1 LACVS
6 SKASSFLDVVKLR
19 RLARCGYISG
29 GVFAKVAGIR
39 IHKCHDGIAR
49 PHQLLRFSFLRE
61 LWVTM
66 ARRPT
71 SHDIAQL
78 AGVSQPT
85 VSRALRGVKSVNAQ
99 TRARIEAIA
108 RNLHYAVDKH
118 ASSLRSQAA
127 NTLALLF
134 FEETADDDAAINPF
148 FLSML
153 GSITRACAK
162 AGYDLLISFQQLSG
176 DWHVDYQ
183 DSHKADGIILL
194 GYGDYEAY
202 RVRLD
207 HLAEQ
212 GTHVVRWGAVGTGP
226 AGITVGSDNRGGGA
240 QATAHLIARGRR
252 RIAFLGSADSR
263 YPEIEERYRGY
274 LDALAAAGL
283 VADAGLRVD
292 AITSEEAGQEAVEAL
307 ALRGVAYDAIFAA
320 SDSIAIGA
328 MRALA
333 AAGRSVPGDVAIV
346 GFDDIPSA
354 SLTSPPLS
362 TVTQDTRR
370 AGDVLVETLLGQLRG
385 EPVEAAP
392 LPTRLV
398 VRASSG
404 A

>member
-1 LACVS
+1 
-6 SKASSFLDVVKLR
+6 
-19 RLARCGYISG
+19 
-29 GVFAKVAGIR
+29 
-39 IHKCHDGIAR
+39 
-49 PHQLLRFSFLRE
+49 
-61 LWVTM
+61 M

-307 ALRGVAYDAIFAA
+307 AVRGVAYDAIFAA

>member
-1 LACVS
+1 
-6 SKASSFLDVVKLR
+6 
-19 RLARCGYISG
+19 
-29 GVFAKVAGIR
+29 
-39 IHKCHDGIAR
+39 
-49 PHQLLRFSFLRE
+49 
-61 LWVTM
+61 M

-71 SHDIAQL
+71 SLDIAQL

-85 VSRALRGVKSVNAQ
+85 VSRAVRGVNTVNPQ

-108 RNLHYAVDKH
+108 RKLNYAVDKN
-118 ASSLRSQAA
+118 ASSLRSQATH
-127 NTLALLF
+127 TLALLF
-134 FEETADDDAAINPF
+134 FEEAAEEDGAINPF

-153 GSITRACAK
+153 GSITRASAK

-194 GYGDYEAY
+194 GYGDYDTY

-212 GTHVVRWGAVGTGP
+212 GSHVVRWGAVGTGP
-226 AGITVGSDNRGGGA
+226 GAITVGSDNRDGGA

-252 RIAFLGSADSR
+252 RIAFLGTADSR
-263 YPEIEERYRGY
+263 YPEVEERYRGY
-274 LDALAAAGL
+274 CQAL
-283 VADAGLRVD
+283 ADAGLEVDATLRVD
-292 AITSEEAGQEAVEAL
+292 ALTLEDSGMEAIAEL
-307 ALRGVAYDAIFAA
+307 SRRGAAYDAIFAA

-333 AAGRSVPGDVAIV
+333 AAGRRVPDDVAIV

-362 TVTQDTRR
+362 TVAQDARK
-370 AGDVLVETLLGQLRG
+370 AGEVLVATLLARLHGDAVT
-385 EPVEAAP
+385 PAP

-404 A
+404 G

>member
-1 LACVS
+1 
-6 SKASSFLDVVKLR
+6 
-19 RLARCGYISG
+19 
-29 GVFAKVAGIR
+29 
-39 IHKCHDGIAR
+39 
-49 PHQLLRFSFLRE
+49 
-61 LWVTM
+61 M

-71 SHDIAQL
+71 SLDIAQL

-85 VSRALRGVKSVNAQ
+85 VSRALRGVKTVNPQ

-108 RNLHYAVDKH
+108 RKLNYAVDKN
-118 ASSLRSQAA
+118 ASSLRTQSA

-134 FEETADDDAAINPF
+134 FEEAAEEDGAINPF

-153 GSITRACAK
+153 GSITRASAK

-194 GYGDYEAY
+194 GYGDYDTY

-212 GTHVVRWGAVGTGP
+212 GSHVVRWGAVGTGP
-226 AGITVGSDNRGGGA
+226 GAITVGSDNRGGGA
-240 QATAHLIARGRR
+240 LATAHLIAQGRR
-252 RIAFLGSADSR
+252 RIAFLGTADSR

-274 LDALAAAGL
+274 CSALTEAGL
-283 VADAGLRVD
+283 QADPALRID
-292 AITSEEAGQEAVEAL
+292 AITLEEAGQEAVEAL
-307 ALRGVAYDAIFAA
+307 ARRGAVYDAIFAA

-328 MRALA
+328 MRALSS
-333 AAGRSVPGDVAIV
+333 AGRSIPGDVAIV

-362 TVTQDTRR
+362 TVAQDARQ
-370 AGDVLVETLLGQLRG
+370 AGETLVSTLLGRLRG
-385 EPVEAAP
+385 EAVVPAP

-404 A
+404 G

>member
-1 LACVS
+1 
-6 SKASSFLDVVKLR
+6 
-19 RLARCGYISG
+19 
-29 GVFAKVAGIR
+29 
-39 IHKCHDGIAR
+39 
-49 PHQLLRFSFLRE
+49 
-61 LWVTM
+61 M

-71 SHDIAQL
+71 SLDIAHL

-85 VSRALRGVKSVNAQ
+85 VSRALRGVKTVNPQ

-108 RNLHYAVDKH
+108 RKLNYAVDKN
-118 ASSLRSQAA
+118 ASSLRSQATH
-127 NTLALLF
+127 TLALLF
-134 FEETADDDAAINPF
+134 FEEAAEEDGAINPF

-153 GSITRACAK
+153 GSITRASAK

-194 GYGDYEAY
+194 GYGDYDTY

-212 GTHVVRWGAVGTGP
+212 GSHVVRWGAVGTGP
-226 AGITVGSDNRGGGA
+226 GAITVGSDNRGGGA
-240 QATAHLIARGRR
+240 MATAHLIAQGRR
-252 RIAFLGSADSR
+252 RIAFLGTADSR
-263 YPEIEERYRGY
+263 YPEIEERHRGY
-274 LDALAAAGL
+274 GEALQRAGL
-283 VADAGLRVD
+283 AIEERLRVD
-292 AITSEEAGQEAVEAL
+292 AVTLEEAGEAAVRTL
-307 ALRGVAYDAIFAA
+307 AERGATYDAIFAA

-333 AAGRSVPGDVAIV
+333 AAGRSVPGDVAVV

-362 TVTQDTRR
+362 TVAQDTRQ
-370 AGDVLVETLLGQLRG
+370 AGEVLVATLLARLRG
-385 EPVEAAP
+385 ETVTPDP
-392 LPTRLV
+392 LVTRLV

-404 A
+404 G

>member
-1 LACVS
+1 
-6 SKASSFLDVVKLR
+6 
-19 RLARCGYISG
+19 
-29 GVFAKVAGIR
+29 
-39 IHKCHDGIAR
+39 
-49 PHQLLRFSFLRE
+49 
-61 LWVTM
+61 M

-71 SHDIAQL
+71 SFDIAQL

-134 FEETADDDAAINPF
+134 FEETADEEAAINPF

-153 GSITRACAK
+153 GSITRACAR

-240 QATAHLIARGRR
+240 QATAHLIAQGRR

-263 YPEIEERYRGY
+263 YPELEERYRGY

-283 VADAGLRVD
+283 EADGALRVD
-292 AITSEEAGQEAVEAL
+292 AVTSEEAGMDAVAEL
-307 ALRGVAYDAIFAA
+307 AARGGEYDAIFAA

-354 SLTSPPLS
+354 SLTTPPLS
-362 TVTQDTRR
+362 TVTQDARH
-370 AGDVLVETLLGQLRG
+370 AGEVLVATLLGQLRG
-385 EPVEAAP
+385 EGVTPAP

-404 A
+404 V

>member
-1 LACVS
+1 MT
-6 SKASSFLDVVKLR
+6 
-19 RLARCGYISG
+19 GM
-29 GVFAKVAGIR
+29 AK
-39 IHKCHDGIAR
+39 
-49 PHQLLRFSFLRE
+49 
-61 LWVTM
+61 
-66 ARRPT
+66 RPT
-71 SHDIAQL
+71 SFDIAQL

-108 RNLHYAVDKH
+108 HSLHYAVDKH
-118 ASSLRSQAA
+118 ASSLRSQAS

-134 FEETADDDAAINPF
+134 FEETADEDATINPF

-153 GSITRACAK
+153 GSITRASAR

-202 RVRLD
+202 RARLD

-240 QATAHLIARGRR
+240 QATAHLIAQGRR

-263 YPEIEERYRGY
+263 YPELEERHRGY
-274 LDALAAAGL
+274 CDALAQAGL
-283 VADAGLRVD
+283 VADPALRVD
-292 AITSEEAGQEAVEAL
+292 AITSEEAGVEAVATL
-307 ALRGVAYDAIFAA
+307 KARGAVYDAIFAA

-333 AAGRSVPGDVAIV
+333 AEGRSIPGDVAVV

-354 SLTSPPLS
+354 SLTTPPLS
-362 TVTQDTRR
+362 TVAQDTRQ
-370 AGDVLVETLLGQLRG
+370 AGALLVSTLLGQLRG
-385 EPVEAAP
+385 TAITPPP
-392 LPTRLV
+392 LPTRLIA
-398 VRASSG
+398 RASSG

>member
-1 LACVS
+1 M
-6 SKASSFLDVVKLR
+6 
-19 RLARCGYISG
+19 
-29 GVFAKVAGIR
+29 AK
-39 IHKCHDGIAR
+39 
-49 PHQLLRFSFLRE
+49 
-61 LWVTM
+61 
-66 ARRPT
+66 RPT
-71 SHDIAQL
+71 SFDIAQL

-85 VSRALRGVKSVNAQ
+85 VSRALRGVKSVNPQ

-127 NTLALLF
+127 NTFALLF
-134 FEETADDDAAINPF
+134 FEEPADEDAAINPF

-153 GSITRACAK
+153 GSITRACAR

-194 GYGDYEAY
+194 GYGDYESY
-202 RVRLD
+202 RARLD

-226 AGITVGSDNRGGGA
+226 AGITVGSDNRGGGRL
-240 QATAHLIARGRR
+240 ATAHLIERGRR
-252 RIAFLGSADSR
+252 RIAFLGFADSR
-263 YPEIEERYRGY
+263 YPELEERYQGY

-283 VADAGLRVD
+283 TPDAALRVD
-292 AITSEEAGQEAVEAL
+292 AVTSEEAGQHAL
-307 ALRGVAYDAIFAA
+307 ETLAARGVAYDAVFAA

-333 AAGRSVPGDVAIV
+333 AAGKQVPHDVAIV

-362 TVTQDTRR
+362 TVTQDARR
-370 AGDVLVETLLGQLRG
+370 AGEVLVATLLAQLRG
-385 EPVEAAP
+385 ESTAPAP

>member
-1 LACVS
+1 
-6 SKASSFLDVVKLR
+6 
-19 RLARCGYISG
+19 
-29 GVFAKVAGIR
+29 
-39 IHKCHDGIAR
+39 
-49 PHQLLRFSFLRE
+49 
-61 LWVTM
+61 M

-71 SHDIAQL
+71 SLDIAHL

-85 VSRALRGVKSVNAQ
+85 VSRALRGVKSVNPQ

-108 RNLHYAVDKH
+108 RSLHYAVDKN
-118 ASSLRSQAA
+118 ASSLRTQSA

-134 FEETADDDAAINPF
+134 FEEAADDDAVINPF

-194 GYGDYEAY
+194 GYGDYETY

-226 AGITVGSDNRGGGA
+226 GGITVGSDNRGGGA
-240 QATAHLIARGRR
+240 QATAHLIAQGRR
-252 RIAFLGSADSR
+252 RIGFLGAADSR
-263 YPEIEERYRGY
+263 YPEIEDRYRGY

-283 VADAGLRVD
+283 DADPALRID
-292 AITSEEAGQEAVEAL
+292 AITTEESGQAAAERLLSEGADF
-307 ALRGVAYDAIFAA
+307 DAIFAA
-320 SDSIAIGA
+320 SDGIAIGA

-346 GFDDIPSA
+346 GFDDIQSA

-362 TVTQDTRR
+362 TVAQDARR
-370 AGDVLVETLLGQLRG
+370 AGEVLVETLLGQLRG
-385 EPVEAAP
+385 DPVAAGP

>member
-1 LACVS
+1 
-6 SKASSFLDVVKLR
+6 
-19 RLARCGYISG
+19 
-29 GVFAKVAGIR
+29 
-39 IHKCHDGIAR
+39 
-49 PHQLLRFSFLRE
+49 
-61 LWVTM
+61 M

-202 RVRLD
+202 RIRLD

-307 ALRGVAYDAIFAA
+307 AARGVAYDAIFAA

-385 EPVEAAP
+385 EPIEAAP

>member
-1 LACVS
+1 
-6 SKASSFLDVVKLR
+6 
-19 RLARCGYISG
+19 
-29 GVFAKVAGIR
+29 
-39 IHKCHDGIAR
+39 
-49 PHQLLRFSFLRE
+49 
-61 LWVTM
+61 M

-71 SHDIAQL
+71 SLDIAQL

-85 VSRALRGVKSVNAQ
+85 VSRALRGVKSVNPQ

-108 RNLHYAVDKH
+108 RSLHYAVDKN
-118 ASSLRSQAA
+118 ASSLRSQSS

-134 FEETADDDAAINPF
+134 FEEAADDDAAINPF

-202 RVRLD
+202 RARLD
-207 HLAEQ
+207 HLVEQ

-240 QATAHLIARGRR
+240 QATAHLIAQGRR

-263 YPEIEERYRGY
+263 YPELEERYRGY

-283 VADAGLRVD
+283 VPDAALRVD
-292 AITSEEAGQEAVEAL
+292 ATTAEEPGQAAVETL
-307 ALRGVAYDAIFAA
+307 AQRGVAYDAIFAA

-333 AAGRSVPGDVAIV
+333 AATRRVPDDVAIV

-362 TVTQDTRR
+362 SVVQDTRR
-370 AGDVLVETLLGQLRG
+370 AGEVLVDTLLAQLRG
-385 EPVEAAP
+385 GTGEPAP

-398 VRASSG
+398 VRASS
-404 A
+404 AR

>member
-1 LACVS
+1 MG
-6 SKASSFLDVVKLR
+6 K
-19 RLARCGYISG
+19 
-29 GVFAKVAGIR
+29 
-39 IHKCHDGIAR
+39 
-49 PHQLLRFSFLRE
+49 
-61 LWVTM
+61 
-66 ARRPT
+66 RPT
-71 SHDIAQL
+71 SFDIAQL

-99 TRARIEAIA
+99 TRARIETIA

-134 FEETADDDAAINPF
+134 FEEPAAEDAAINPF

-153 GSITRACAK
+153 GSITRASAR

-202 RVRLD
+202 RARLD

-212 GTHVVRWGAVGTGP
+212 GTHVVRWGAVDTGP
-226 AGITVGSDNRGGGA
+226 AGITVGSDNRGGGR
-240 QATAHLIARGRR
+240 QATTHLIETGRK

-263 YPEIEERYRGY
+263 YPELEERYRGY

-283 VADAGLRVD
+283 VAEAALRVD
-292 AITSEEAGQEAVEAL
+292 AITSEEAGQDAVETL
-307 ALRGVAYDAIFAA
+307 AARGADYDAIFAA

-362 TVTQDTRR
+362 TVAQDARR
-370 AGDVLVETLLGQLRG
+370 AGEVLVETLLGQLRG
-385 EPVEAAP
+385 EPVGSAP

-404 A
+404 V

>member
-1 LACVS
+1 
-6 SKASSFLDVVKLR
+6 
-19 RLARCGYISG
+19 
-29 GVFAKVAGIR
+29 
-39 IHKCHDGIAR
+39 
-49 PHQLLRFSFLRE
+49 
-61 LWVTM
+61 M

-202 RVRLD
+202 RIRLD

-283 VADAGLRVD
+283 VADADLRVD

-307 ALRGVAYDAIFAA
+307 AARGVAYDAIFAA

-385 EPVEAAP
+385 EPIEAAP

>member
-1 LACVS
+1 MS
-6 SKASSFLDVVKLR
+6 
-19 RLARCGYISG
+19 
-29 GVFAKVAGIR
+29 
-39 IHKCHDGIAR
+39 
-49 PHQLLRFSFLRE
+49 
-61 LWVTM
+61 
-66 ARRPT
+66 RRPT
-71 SHDIAQL
+71 SFDIAHL

-99 TRARIEAIA
+99 TRQRIEAIA
-108 RNLHYAVDKH
+108 RSLHYTVDKN

-134 FEETADDDAAINPF
+134 FEEPADDDSTINPF

-153 GSITRACAK
+153 GSITHACAR

-194 GYGDYEAY
+194 GYGDYETY

-212 GTHVVRWGAVGTGP
+212 GTHVVRWGAIGTGP
-226 AGITVGSDNRGGGA
+226 AGITVGSDNRGGGV
-240 QATAHLIARGRR
+240 QATAHLIAQGRH
-252 RIAFLGSADSR
+252 RIAFLGTTDAR
-263 YPEIEERYRGY
+263 YPEVSDRYHGY
-274 LDALAAAGL
+274 RDALAAAGL
-283 VADAGLRVD
+283 AGDPALQVD
-292 AITSEEAGQEAVEAL
+292 SVTTEAAGHGAVEEL
-307 ALRGVAYDAIFAA
+307 ARRGVAYDAIFAA

-328 MRALA
+328 MRALSA
-333 AAGRSVPGDVAIV
+333 LGRAVPGDVAIV
-346 GFDDIPSA
+346 GFDDLPSA
-354 SLTSPPLS
+354 QLTSPPLS
-362 TVTQDTRR
+362 TVTQDTRN
-370 AGDVLVETLLGQLRG
+370 AGEALVGTLLAQLRG
-385 EPVEAAP
+385 ERVETAP

>member
-1 LACVS
+1 
-6 SKASSFLDVVKLR
+6 
-19 RLARCGYISG
+19 
-29 GVFAKVAGIR
+29 
-39 IHKCHDGIAR
+39 
-49 PHQLLRFSFLRE
+49 
-61 LWVTM
+61 M

-202 RVRLD
+202 RIRLD

-283 VADAGLRVD
+283 VADADLRVD

-307 ALRGVAYDAIFAA
+307 AARGVAYDAIFAA

-333 AAGRSVPGDVAIV
+333 VAGRSVPGDVAIV

-385 EPVEAAP
+385 EPIEAAP